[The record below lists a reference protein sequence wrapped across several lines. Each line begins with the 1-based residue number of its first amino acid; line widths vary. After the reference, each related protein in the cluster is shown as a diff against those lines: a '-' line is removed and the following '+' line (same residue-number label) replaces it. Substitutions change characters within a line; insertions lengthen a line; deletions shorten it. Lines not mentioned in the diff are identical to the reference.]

1 VDVTAQATK
10 RALRESL
17 LEDRALLMAAHAG
30 TARLAIRDRYL
41 AAFDPPPGTIVSAF
55 WPLPGELD
63 LRPLLEALH
72 ARACVCALPV
82 VVGRNA
88 PLVFRSWEP
97 GVALTTSR
105 FGIAEP
111 GPERVELRPQHALVP
126 LLAFDDDGYRL
137 GYGGGFYDRTI
148 AGWRADGAG
157 PLLAIGVGLE
167 AQRRQSLPREP
178 FDERLDWLVTEEAV
192 VRF

>member
-1 VDVTAQATK
+1 MDVTTQATK
-10 RALRESL
+10 RALRASL
-17 LEDRALLMAAHAG
+17 LEDRASLMAVHAG

-41 AAFDPPPGTIVSAF
+41 AAFDPPPGTVVSAF
-55 WPLPGELD
+55 WPMPGELD
-63 LRPLLEALH
+63 LRPLLDALH
-72 ARACVCALPV
+72 ARGCVCALPV

-88 PLVFRSWEP
+88 PLLFRSWEP
-97 GVALTTSR
+97 GVPLVTSR

-111 GPERVELRPQHALVP
+111 GPERAELRPRHALVP
-126 LLAFDDDGYRL
+126 LLAFDHDGYRL

-157 PLLAIGVGLE
+157 TLLAIGVGLE
-167 AQRRQSLPREP
+167 AQRRPSLPREP

-192 VRF
+192 TRF